1 MTWIHLATFF
11 FFFFSFRKVVIV
23 YELPAFFAYR
33 QRSRKLS
40 SLISG
45 RKGVQIGKLV
55 PFKSIPPKELGVSIL
70 YGSGDKNDGSEAAH
84 EVLRRRVCITK
95 VSSGSLEKL
104 VC

>member
-1 MTWIHLATFF
+1 M
-11 FFFFSFRKVVIV
+11 IV